1 MPLLTHTL
9 TRRGVLKT
17 VAGVAIASLPS
28 PATASSFRWAL
39 LSDTHLSADVAN
51 EFRGFR
57 PYDNLRSVLPEVSA
71 WKPEG
76 MLINGDLA
84 RLEGLPGDY
93 GLLKKQL
100 EPLGNLAAG
109 FTLGNHDDRTQF
121 LAAFGVTGAGKAAPV
136 RDKHVV
142 ILDHGGLRLI
152 LLDSLYL
159 VNQAAGLL
167 GKTQREWL
175 DGFLANSGDT
185 PVLLFVHHT
194 LDDGD
199 ISMLDA
205 DRFLR
210 IAAKHRN
217 VKAVFYGHS
226 HHYGYQEMEGLHLV
240 NQPAVGYNF
249 ADSEPVGWI
258 QATLSPQG
266 ADLTLRAI
274 GGNREGHGKTRSLA
288 WRT

>member
-1 MPLLTHTL
+1 MPLLTNTI
-9 TRRGVLKT
+9 TRRGALKT
-17 VAGVAIASLPS
+17 VAGAAIAALPS
-28 PATASSFRWAL
+28 PAAASGFRWAL
-39 LSDTHLSADVAN
+39 LSDTHLSAEIAN
-51 EFRGFR
+51 EYRGFR
-57 PYDNLRSVLPEVSA
+57 PYDNLRSVLPEVSQ

-76 MLINGDLA
+76 MFINGDLA

-100 EPLGNLAAG
+100 EPLGNLPAG

-121 LAAFGVTGAGKAAPV
+121 LAAFGASESGKAQPV

-159 VNQAAGLL
+159 VNQGAGLL

-175 DGFLANSGDT
+175 DGFLVNSGDT

-210 IAAKHRN
+210 IATKHRN

-226 HHYGYQEMEGLHLV
+226 HHYGYQEVEGLHLV

-249 ADSEPVGWI
+249 ADSEPVGWL

-266 ADLTLRAI
+266 ADFTLRAI
-274 GGNREGHGKTRSLA
+274 GGNREGHDKTRSLA
-288 WRT
+288 WRS